1 MATTFTNPATL
12 SFNGTSVQSNVAVG
26 SIESALQITK
36 QTSTETY
43 AVGDSITYII
53 AITNS
58 SETAFTDLTVT
69 DDLGA
74 YVFNTGEV
82 QPLTYEESSVQYFL
96 DGMLQPDPTVSTAS
110 GVAFSGITVP
120 ADGNTVIVY
129 RTTVN
134 DFAPLGE
141 GAEITNTAT
150 LTGNTIC
157 DAEATATVT
166 ANDGA
171 LLSMLKS
178 VTPVPVAENGE
189 LTYTFRMENNGA
201 TALETADNATVTD
214 TFNPIL
220 SDLVVTLNG
229 APLAVGTDYTYDE
242 ATGEFSTVAGVLTV
256 PAAECTQ
263 DPTTGAWSVTP
274 GVSTL
279 IVSGTVGRYC
289 DVTERS

>member
-1 MATTFTNPATL
+1 MKSRIISVLLAFLFAGGGLLHAQPA
-12 SFNGTSVQSNVAVG
+12 GR
-26 SIESALQITK
+26 ITV
-36 QTSTETY
+36 T
-43 AVGDSITYII
+43 G
-53 AITNS
+53 
-58 SETAFTDLTVT
+58 TVT

-82 QPLTYEESSVQYFL
+82 QPLTYEEGSVQYFL

-129 RTTVN
+129 RATVN

-157 DAEATATVT
+157 DAEAAATVT